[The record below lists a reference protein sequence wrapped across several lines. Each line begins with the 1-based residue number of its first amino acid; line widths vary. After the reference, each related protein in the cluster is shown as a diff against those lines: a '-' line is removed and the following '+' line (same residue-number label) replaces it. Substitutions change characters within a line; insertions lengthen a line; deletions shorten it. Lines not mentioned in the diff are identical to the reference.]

1 MNAQAASQPSRT
13 PLQTILRWLG
23 FTLLAAAGA
32 AALVY
37 LGDTAAYYLRG
48 QPTDQVTVS
57 RYLAAP
63 LKGDKTEYYYEG
75 TGPISCSK
83 SIFPQN
89 GWQPCWYLRKHP
101 LAAEQ
106 AAL

>member
-1 MNAQAASQPSRT
+1 MNADAQSQSRRT
-13 PLQTILRWLG
+13 PLQTILRWSGLALLG
-23 FTLLAAAGA
+23 LLGA

-48 QPTDQVTVS
+48 QPTDKVTVS
-57 RYLAAP
+57 RYMSAP

-75 TGPISCSK
+75 TGPVSCSK
-83 SIFPQN
+83 SLFPQS

-101 LAAEQ
+101 LSAEQ
-106 AAL
+106 ASL

>member
-1 MNAQAASQPSRT
+1 MNAH
-13 PLQTILRWLG
+13 QTRQSGRLPAQLILRWTAFVLLG
-23 FTLLAAAGA
+23 TLAAA
-32 AALVY
+32 ALTY
-37 LGDTAAYYLRG
+37 LGDTGVYLLRG
-48 QPTDQVTVS
+48 QPTDQVIVS
-57 RYLAAP
+57 RYMSAP
-63 LKGDKTEYYYEG
+63 LKGDKTEYFYEG

-83 SIFPQN
+83 SIFPQS